1 MDGILNQ
8 VVNKMNKGITVK
20 DLQHVINIS
29 TTAYSMKAMENLTA
43 HALDHDSCG
52 INLGILSA
60 MNKVADEMFEQEQ
73 QNLSSMTK

>member
-8 VVNKMNKGITVK
+8 VVNKMNNGVTVK
-20 DLQHVINIS
+20 DLQHAINIS
-29 TTAYSMKAMENLTA
+29 TTAYSLTAMEDLTA

-60 MNKVADEMFEQEQ
+60 MDKVADEMFEKEQ
-73 QNLSSMTK
+73 QNLSSMTR